1 MPLSSY
7 APLETEAPVFDVV
20 VSIPSGV
27 TLERIEGL
35 AKQAGELSPI
45 QIDGL
50 LKALGKGPRVKIGDH
65 ISQEKADRAKEQFS
79 RLGLTVKVIPQL
91 SLKIKTENDFDGLFL
106 CRACN
111 SRVALPQNRQC
122 PSCGVFV
129 DKVTDEWL
137 LRREI
142 LAQER
147 AKLDSQINREDQEM
161 AKRTRKS
168 LEDALRS
175 KIREELEEE
184 YGIHKNSSLFS
195 GKAGLFRA
203 GGLLALL
210 SLSFIGG
217 QMIPP
222 DLLPWNRFLGT
233 AQAASNSTGLDTEKT
248 LHNVGAKMPP
258 GVDADSGLGAG
269 GIGNPDTDDPM
280 IQALAGGKKM
290 GGPGLTMEQAIAASR
305 TLAAT
310 VGNTTYDRATGAGSG
325 VDSEGR
331 EGHSVNAVTSVED
344 EPVSV
349 SPVVKQLLAA
359 DFASDLGTLGQW
371 QRARALIKLV
381 KPQAVEPVAIAALQ
395 TADLE
400 AQAWSLQSLSESR
413 ARQAMDM
420 LIADAMLISDPA
432 SRSLALGKVGVI
444 VRNHVQFSPDAA
456 RVFLKLAAESLKEIS
471 DQNVKK
477 LLMNEWMIFMGRIL
491 ANESIMYAKAG
502 NLSKAKAAEAQIDIF
517 FKEASDDATRAR
529 LHVLKYSIQKGM
541 GNQKNA
547 EQSLLAAMAMTGH
560 VTDVVKRA
568 TLMRTLAQLAGSAS
582 LVPMQEA
589 LASLRS
595 VMDAKT
601 TLHTEQAF
609 GQISLMYAD
618 FGLKS
623 QADEYRRLAVS
634 VKSVTPLESGA
645 LQADL
650 MVRGDMALAKL
661 LQAGGRYADSEGV
674 LQRISTYFL

>member
-20 VSIPSGV
+20 VSIPSGT

-35 AKQAGELSPI
+35 AKQSGELSPI

-50 LKALGKGPRVKIGDH
+50 LKALEKGPRVKIGDH

-168 LEDALRS
+168 LEDALRA

-222 DLLPWNRFLGT
+222 DLLPWNRSLGT
-233 AQAASNSTGLDTEKT
+233 AQAASNSKGLDTEKT
-248 LHNVGAKMPP
+248 LRNVGAKMPP
-258 GVDADSGLGAG
+258 GVDADSGLGAS
-269 GIGNPDTDDPM
+269 GIGDPDIDDPM

-290 GGPGLTMEQAIAASR
+290 GGPGLTMEQAIAGSR

-331 EGHSVNAVTSVED
+331 EGHSVNTVTSVED
-344 EPVSV
+344 EPISV

-381 KPQAVEPVAIAALQ
+381 KPQAVEPVAISALQ

-413 ARQAMDM
+413 ARQVMDM
-420 LIADAMLISDPA
+420 LIADSMLISDPA

-491 ANESIMYAKAG
+491 ANESIMYARAG
-502 NLSKAKAAEAQIDIF
+502 HLSKAKAAEAQIDIF

-529 LHVLKYSIQKGM
+529 LHVLNYSIQKGM
-541 GNQKNA
+541 GNQKIA

-589 LASLRS
+589 VASLRS

-650 MVRGDMALAKL
+650 MVRGDMALAKF
-661 LQAGGRYADSEGV
+661 LQADGRYADSEGV
-674 LQRISTYFL
+674 LQRISAYFL